1 MILAIDDDPFRYQHF
16 DRLLTGRVGPA
27 PLLGVGTPHQS
38 STRRVTHA
46 VCPACVAAA
55 IPLAR
60 AILLDHDLG
69 PSYCPC
75 GATVDHQ
82 ANTREFV
89 PMVRASGLP
98 VIVTSASS
106 RENIRALCDALAGH
120 NYTQISAIEID
131 PELKWIGWLWTRGV
145 L

>member
-1 MILAIDDDPFRYQHF
+1 MILAIDDDPFRYQHL
-16 DRLLTGRVGPA
+16 DRLLVGR
-27 PLLGVGTPHQS
+27 QS
-38 STRRVTHA
+38 FHRVTHA
-46 VCPACVAAA
+46 LCPLCVAASLPKA
-55 IPLAR
+55 HAV
-60 AILLDHDLG
+60 LLDHDLG
-69 PSYCPC
+69 PAYCPC
-75 GATVDHQ
+75 GATIDTK
-82 ANTREFV
+82 ASGREFV

-120 NYTQISAIEID
+120 PYTQISAIEID